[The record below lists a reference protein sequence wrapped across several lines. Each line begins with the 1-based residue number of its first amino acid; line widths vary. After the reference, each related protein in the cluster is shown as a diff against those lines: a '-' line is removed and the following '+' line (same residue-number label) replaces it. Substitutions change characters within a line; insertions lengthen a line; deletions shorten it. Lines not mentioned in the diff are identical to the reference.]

1 MGQHRVT
8 RGPVPALKAG
18 GPAPSGIGR
27 GVGATQVNTVGQGVA
42 RSMMRRRKQSNNRR
56 AQAHSG
62 QDPIQQILNARAAF
76 LSFLRNRIG
85 DAGVAQDL
93 FQQSVLRAVE
103 RRSSLRRREDA
114 VAWFCSI
121 LRHTLVDYL
130 RKHAV
135 EARGKKA
142 YRQALIHSGHGKVP
156 PFEEVGDNPCS
167 CAYVLLPTLRP
178 SYAEL
183 IRRIDI
189 EGESSKT
196 VAQDLAMTRNNV
208 RVRLYRARQ
217 VLRARL
223 VRFCG
228 PCCER
233 SCRNCMCDVSAFPT
247 MKSRVRHSRG
257 DLKL

>member
-1 MGQHRVT
+1 M
-8 RGPVPALKAG
+8 L
-18 GPAPSGIGR
+18 
-27 GVGATQVNTVGQGVA
+27 
-42 RSMMRRRKQSNNRR
+42 RRRNQSNNNRR
-56 AQAHSG
+56 TQAHSG
-62 QDPIQQILNARAAF
+62 QDPIRQILNARAAF

-85 DAGVAQDL
+85 DTGVAQDL

-103 RRSSLRRREDA
+103 RQSSLRRREDA
-114 VAWFCSI
+114 VAWFSSI
-121 LRHTLVDYL
+121 LRHTLVTYL
-130 RKHAV
+130 RKGAV

-142 YRQALIHSGHGKVP
+142 YRQALIHSGHGQVP

-183 IRRIDI
+183 IRRIDLK
-189 EGESSKT
+189 GESSKT

-208 RVRLYRARQ
+208 RVRLHRARQ

-233 SCRNCMCDVSAFPT
+233 SCRNCLCDVSAFPT

>member
-1 MGQHRVT
+1 MV
-8 RGPVPALKAG
+8 
-18 GPAPSGIGR
+18 
-27 GVGATQVNTVGQGVA
+27 
-42 RSMMRRRKQSNNRR
+42 RRRNQSHNQR

-62 QDPIQQILNARAAF
+62 QDPIQQILNARAGF
-76 LSFLRNRIG
+76 LSFVRKRVG

-93 FQQSVLRAVE
+93 FQQSVLRAIE

-114 VAWFCSI
+114 VAWFSSI
-121 LRHTLVDYL
+121 LRHALVNYL
-130 RKHAV
+130 RKGAV

-142 YRQALIHSGHGKVP
+142 YRQALIHSGYGKVP

-167 CAYVLLPTLRP
+167 CAYVLLPTLRA

-183 IRRIDI
+183 IRRIDL

-196 VAQDLAMTRNNV
+196 VAEDLAMTRNNV
-208 RVRLYRARQ
+208 RVRLHRARQ

-233 SCRNCMCDVSAFPT
+233 SCRNCMCDASSFPM
-247 MKSRVRHSRG
+247 MKSRVRHARRAP
-257 DLKL
+257 KL

>member
-1 MGQHRVT
+1 
-8 RGPVPALKAG
+8 
-18 GPAPSGIGR
+18 
-27 GVGATQVNTVGQGVA
+27 
-42 RSMMRRRKQSNNRR
+42 MMRRRNQSNNRR
-56 AQAHSG
+56 TQAHSG

-103 RRSSLRRREDA
+103 RQSSLRRREDA

-142 YRQALIHSGHGKVP
+142 YRQALIHSGHGQVP

-167 CAYVLLPTLRP
+167 CASVLLPTLRP

-189 EGESSKT
+189 ERESSKT
-196 VAQDLAMTRNNV
+196 VAKDLAMTRNNV

-247 MKSRVRHSRG
+247 MKSRVRRSSR
-257 DLKL
+257 DPKL

>member
-1 MGQHRVT
+1 
-8 RGPVPALKAG
+8 
-18 GPAPSGIGR
+18 
-27 GVGATQVNTVGQGVA
+27 
-42 RSMMRRRKQSNNRR
+42 MMRRRNQSNNRR
-56 AQAHSG
+56 AQAHRG
-62 QDPIQQILNARAAF
+62 QDPIQQILNARASF

-85 DAGVAQDL
+85 DANDAQDL

-103 RRSSLRRREDA
+103 RQSSLRRREDA

-121 LRHTLVDYL
+121 LRHALVDYL

-142 YRQALIHSGHGKVP
+142 YRQALIRSGYGKVP
-156 PFEEVGDNPCS
+156 PLEEVGDNPCS

-183 IRRIDI
+183 IRRIDLD
-189 EGESSKT
+189 GESSKT
-196 VAQDLAMTRNNV
+196 VAQDLAISRNNM
-208 RVRLYRARQ
+208 RVRLHRARQ

-228 PCCER
+228 LCCDR
-233 SCRNCMCDVSAFPT
+233 RCRNCRCDVSSFPT
-247 MKSRVRHSRG
+247 MKSRVRHLFG
-257 DLKL
+257 TP

>member
-1 MGQHRVT
+1 
-8 RGPVPALKAG
+8 
-18 GPAPSGIGR
+18 
-27 GVGATQVNTVGQGVA
+27 
-42 RSMMRRRKQSNNRR
+42 MMRRRNQSNNRR
-56 AQAHSG
+56 TQAHSG

-103 RRSSLRRREDA
+103 RQSSLRRREDA

-135 EARGKKA
+135 EAKGQKA
-142 YRQALIHSGHGKVP
+142 YRQALIYSGHGKVP
-156 PFEEVGDNPCS
+156 PFEEVGDNPCR

-183 IRRIDI
+183 IRRIDL

-208 RVRLYRARQ
+208 RVRLHRARQ

-233 SCRNCMCDVSAFPT
+233 NCRNCTCDVSSFPT
-247 MKSRVRHSRG
+247 MKRRGRHPCG
-257 DLKL
+257 DPQL

>member
-1 MGQHRVT
+1 MVRHRNQ
-8 RGPVPALKAG
+8 RNEKRAH
-18 GPAPSGIGR
+18 
-27 GVGATQVNTVGQGVA
+27 A
-42 RSMMRRRKQSNNRR
+42 R
-56 AQAHSG
+56 SG
-62 QDPIQQILNARAAF
+62 QDPIQQILNARATF

-85 DAGVAQDL
+85 AVGVAQDL
-93 FQQSVLRAVE
+93 FQQSVLRAIE
-103 RRSSLRRREDA
+103 RLSSLRRREDA

-135 EARGKKA
+135 EARGKQA

-156 PFEEVGDNPCS
+156 PVEEGGDNPCS
-167 CAYVLLPTLRP
+167 CAYALLPTLRP

-183 IRRIDI
+183 IRRIDLD
-189 EGESSKT
+189 GESSKT
-196 VAQDLAMTRNNV
+196 VAKDLAMTRNNV
-208 RVRLYRARQ
+208 RVRLHRARQ

-247 MKSRVRHSRG
+247 MKSRGRHSRG